1 MEKERVKDP
10 SPLTVE
16 AEEGSVPLAPEG
28 EGTARR
34 VKELGLLSL
43 PLLSSLPSSF
53 FHLFF
58 TNIKELSNFLF
69 QLVAL

>member
-28 EGTARR
+28 EGMARR
-34 VKELGLLSL
+34 VKELGLLPL
-43 PLLSSLPSSF
+43 PLLSSLPSF

-58 TNIKELSNFLF
+58 TNIKELSNFMF
-69 QLVAL
+69 QVVAL